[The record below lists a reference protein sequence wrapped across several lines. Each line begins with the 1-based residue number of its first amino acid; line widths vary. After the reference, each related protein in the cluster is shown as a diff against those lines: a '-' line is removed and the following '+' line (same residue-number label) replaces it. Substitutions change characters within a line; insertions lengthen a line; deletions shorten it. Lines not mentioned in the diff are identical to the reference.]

1 MIAYHSNDILLII
14 RAKLNGRAD
23 SGDIQH
29 LSIDSRKIVFP
40 ESTLF
45 FAITTSK
52 RDGHDYIKDLYS
64 RGVRHFVISK
74 SIDYRLYSA
83 AQFMLVKDVVES
95 LHFLVATHRKQFDY
109 PVIGITGSNGKTI
122 VKEWLFHVLQNEFNI
137 VRSPR
142 SYNSQLGVP
151 LSVWQMDSVH
161 NLGIFEAGISTD
173 GEMQNLQHVIHPD
186 IGVITNIGEA
196 HNDGFETMLAKLEE
210 KLVLF
215 QESKLLV
222 YCKDHTMIDKVIHQL
237 KFNSLL
243 SWGKTELADVR
254 ITNQVVVDGKTS
266 LRLIFSDQHYSL
278 SIPFSDPAAI
288 ENAMHVF
295 TVALYLGVAKKVID
309 RLNDLPPLAMRLE
322 KKEGQN
328 QCTLINDSYNA
339 DLNGLFSAIEF
350 MSIQGSK
357 QDKTVI
363 ISDITGI
370 VEHEEK
376 TYSDIAEHLAQ
387 KKVQRLIGIGPNFQ
401 RFSSLFTLKEI
412 RTEVYLDPEEFLS
425 QFQLSAFRNEL
436 ILIKGSRASR
446 LERISHLLE
455 RKIHQT
461 RLEIDLP
468 AITHNLMEYRNA
480 VKRGTGLMAMVKAFS
495 YGSGSYEIAN
505 LLQFHQV
512 EYLAVAYVD
521 EGVELRKA
529 GINLP
534 IMVMNTEPQAFP
546 ELLEFNLEPELFSID
561 IAKQFDHFLQQEG
574 ISFSPVHIKVDTGMH
589 RLGFDLDTLNELI
602 SLIQSK
608 NSFKIQSVF
617 THLVASENEQE
628 DDFTKQQIIEFD
640 KGCAIFKEALGYSFL
655 THAANTAAITRHPNM
670 PYSLVRLGIGLY
682 GIDPGNTQVNLI
694 ESSSL
699 KTTISQIK
707 LVSKGESVGYGR
719 KTILQRNSII
729 ATIRIGYADGYP
741 RSLGNGIGSVLIK
754 GKQVKTIGNVCMD
767 MTMVDIT
774 DYSDITIEDEVLVF
788 GKGNSIRV
796 VAEAAGTIPYEIM
809 TGISQ
814 RVQRVY
820 FHE

>member
-52 RDGHDYIKDLYS
+52 RDGHDYIKELYS

-74 SIDYRLYSA
+74 STDYHIYPA

-95 LHFLVATHRKQFDY
+95 LHLLVATHRKKFDY

-122 VKEWLFHVLQNEFNI
+122 VKEWLFHVLQTEFNI

-151 LSVWQMDSVH
+151 LSVWQMDSMH
-161 NLGIFEAGISTD
+161 NLGIFEAGISTVS
-173 GEMQNLQHVIHPD
+173 EMEHLQPVIKPV

-196 HNDGFETMLAKLEE
+196 HNEGFETMLVKLEE
-210 KLVLF
+210 KLFLF
-215 QESKLLV
+215 QEADVLV
-222 YCKDHTMIDKVIHQL
+222 YCKDHEMIDKVVHQS
-237 KFNSLL
+237 KFNSVL
-243 SWGKTELADVR
+243 SWGKNDLADIR
-254 ITNQVVVDGKTS
+254 ITEQVILDGITS
-266 LRLIFSDQHYSL
+266 LQLIFSDEQYSL

-295 TVALYLGVAKKVID
+295 AVALYLGVAKKIVD
-309 RLNDLPPLAMRLE
+309 RLSDLPPLAMRLE

-350 MSIQGSK
+350 MSIQTSK

-363 ISDITGI
+363 LSDITGI
-370 VEHEEK
+370 IEHEEK
-376 TYSDIAEHLAQ
+376 TYNDIAEYLSQ
-387 KKVQRLIGIGPNFQ
+387 KKVQRLIGIGPHFY
-401 RFSSLFTLKEI
+401 RFSSFFNHKGI
-412 RTEVYLDPEEFLS
+412 STEVYLDPEEFLAH
-425 QFQLSAFRNEL
+425 FKLSTFRNEL

-468 AITHNLMEYRNA
+468 AITHNLMEYRNI
-480 VKRGTGLMAMVKAFS
+480 VKKGTGLMVMVKAFS

-546 ELLEFNLEPELFSID
+546 ELLEFNLEPELFSIE
-561 IAKQFDHFLQQEG
+561 IAKQFDQFLQQEG
-574 ISFSPVHIKVDTGMH
+574 INFFPVHIKLDTGMH
-589 RLGFDLDTLNELI
+589 RLGFEVGSLDELI
-602 SLIQSK
+602 SLIK
-608 NSFKIQSVF
+608 NQNVFKVQSVF
-617 THLVASENEQE
+617 THLVASENDLE
-628 DDFTKQQIIEFD
+628 DDFTNQQLGEFD
-640 KGCAIFKEALGYSFL
+640 KGCTILKEALGYSFL
-655 THAANTAAITRHPNM
+655 THAANTAAISRFPDLSN
-670 PYSLVRLGIGLY
+670 SLVRLGIGLY
-682 GIDPGNTQVNLI
+682 GVNPGNAHLNLI

-707 LVSKGESVGYGR
+707 RVSKGETVGYGR
-719 KTILQRNSII
+719 KAILQRNSII

-754 GKQVKTIGNVCMD
+754 GKPVNTIGNVCMD

-774 DYSDITIEDEVLVF
+774 DFPEITVEDEVLVF
-788 GKGNSIRV
+788 GKGNSIKAI
-796 VAEAAGTIPYEIM
+796 AEAAGTIPYEIM